1 MILNTLKKILPGFE
15 KGYPKDFITILENL
29 YQNSE
34 PNQDTVDL
42 LWKAYQFGENAH
54 KGQLRRSGKPYFIHC
69 SAVGVKLAEWRMDVN
84 TIIAGLLHDT
94 VEDTDV
100 SHEILANEFNPE
112 IAELVDGVSKLSG
125 IKFNTRQEKQAENFM
140 KMFLSVAKD
149 IRVIIIKFADRLHN
163 MKTLGHLPLIK
174 QRRIAIETRDVFTP
188 LAHRLGMNQLKVE
201 LEDLVLKTLE
211 PESYKNLQKKIRSSK
226 KEREKYIKHFSEPI
240 ETELEKF
247 DIKARVFGRAKHYYS
262 IFGKM
267 QKRNKKYEELFD
279 LFAIRVIVE
288 KVEQCYAVLGIA
300 HQIYTPLQERFKDYI
315 ATPKSNGYQS
325 IHTTVFGKNGKMV
338 EIQIRTEE
346 MDKTAEIGVA
356 AHWVYKESGS
366 IKSKDT
372 QIDMHM
378 KWLRELVDALQS
390 EGQNPNEF
398 LNILKVDLFQDEI
411 FIFTPKGDV
420 ISLNAESTPVDF
432 AFSVHTQV
440 GMHCIGAKVNGKIV
454 PLNTKLNNGD
464 SVEVITSDSQT
475 PSYAW
480 LKFVKTAKAKSHIK
494 RWVKR
499 EQHKQSI
506 QLGKEIVEKT
516 LRRLKRLSLHAKIK
530 ESPGALGFSTEDM
543 IYSAIANGQ
552 LTVRNIIE
560 KYDESHE
567 ETQVNDPEGESL
579 TKRFINRARGVAKGV
594 KVDGIS
600 NTLISFAKCCSPIP
614 GDDIVGYITRGRGVT
629 VHRSTCSNIPVLENE
644 DRFINVNWDVKA
656 DKSFIVRLKIM
667 AEDRK
672 NFLKDMTEAISS
684 LNINIT
690 SVDIRANEGIVSCI
704 MILEIRDT
712 KQLNRLQ
719 RILRQIKDIVHVERM

>member
-1 MILNTLKKILPGFE
+1 MVLNTLKKILPGFE
-15 KGYPKDFITILENL
+15 KGYPKEFISIIENL
-29 YQNSE
+29 FEVNES
-34 PNQDTVDL
+34 NQEIVDL
-42 LWKAYQFGENAH
+42 IWRAYQFGENAH

-69 SAVGVKLAEWRMDVN
+69 SAVAVKLSEWHMDIN

-100 SHEILANEFNPE
+100 THEKLAEEFNPE
-112 IAELVDGVSKLSG
+112 IAELVEGVSKLSG
-125 IKFNTRQEKQAENFM
+125 IRFNTRQEKQAENFM

-163 MKTLGHLPLIK
+163 MKTLSHLPLIK
-174 QRRIAIETRDVFTP
+174 QRRIAIETRDVFAP
-188 LAHRLGMNQLKVE
+188 LAHRLGMNKLKIE
-201 LEDLVLKTLE
+201 LEDLVLNTLE
-211 PESYKNLQKKIRSSK
+211 PNSYKELEKKIRSSK
-226 KEREKYIKHFSEPI
+226 KDREKYIRQFSNPI
-240 ETELEKF
+240 KDEIEKF
-247 DIKARVFGRAKHYYS
+247 DIEARVFGRAKHYYS

-267 QKRNKKYEELFD
+267 QKRNKRFEELFD
-279 LFAIRVIVE
+279 LFAIRIVVE
-288 KVEQCYAVLGIA
+288 KVEQCYAVLGVT
-300 HQIYTPLQERFKDYI
+300 HQVYTPLQERFKDYI

-338 EIQIRTEE
+338 EVQIRTEE
-346 MDKTAEIGVA
+346 MDKMAEIGVA
-356 AHWVYKESGS
+356 AHWVYKENGS
-366 IKSKDT
+366 VKAKDT
-372 QIDMHM
+372 QIDRHM
-378 KWLRELVDALQS
+378 KWLRELVEALQS
-390 EGQNPNEF
+390 EDKNPNEF

-411 FIFTPKGDV
+411 FVFTPKGDV
-420 ISLNAESTPVDF
+420 VSLNADSTPVDF

-440 GMHCIGAKVNGKIV
+440 GMHCIGAKVNGKII
-454 PLNTKLNNGD
+454 PLNTKLKNGD
-464 SVEVITSDSQT
+464 SIEVITSENQT

-516 LRRLKRLSLHAKIK
+516 LRRLKRLPLQKQLK
-530 ESPGALGFSTEDM
+530 DSPGTIGYSNEDL
-543 IYSAIANGQ
+543 IYSAVAKGQ
-552 LTVRNIIE
+552 ITVRNIIE
-560 KYDESHE
+560 KYEDPHE
-567 ETQVNDPEGESL
+567 EKPQSDIESQSL
-579 TKRFINRARGVAKGV
+579 TTRFINRARGVAKGV
-594 KVDGIS
+594 RVDGIS

-629 VHRSTCSNIPVLENE
+629 VHRSSCSNLPVLENE
-644 DRFINVNWDVKA
+644 DRLINVNWDVKA

-672 NFLKDMTEAISS
+672 NFLKDMTESISA

-690 SVDIRANEGIVSCI
+690 SVDIRADEGIVSCM

-712 KQLNRLQ
+712 RQLERLQ
-719 RILRQIKDIVHVERM
+719 RKLRQIKDIVNVERM